1 MGVISWIVLG
11 VLAGFF
17 GSRIVNKTGQGF
29 VLNLVIGI
37 VGAIVG
43 GVIATT
49 LGLSGV
55 SGVNIWSVLVATG
68 GAVVALFAYNSL
80 SNPRQL

>member
-17 GSRIVNKTGQGF
+17 GSKIVNKTGQGF

-43 GVIATT
+43 GIIATT

-55 SGVNIWSVLVATG
+55 SGVNLWSVLVATG
-68 GAVVALFAYNSL
+68 GAVVALFAYNAL
-80 SNPRQL
+80 SNQRQL